1 MFVHGELDNDVSVV
15 DAERMYTAMRQR
27 GVNAELLLYPREG
40 HGLREPLHRIDH
52 LNRSLEWFGR
62 YLQP

>member
-1 MFVHGELDNDVSVV
+1 VA
-15 DAERMYTAMRQR
+15 DAEQMYTAMRQR

-40 HGLREPLHRIDH
+40 HGLHEPLHRIDH